1 MNGNFTA
8 TVRGRGP
15 GLLLA
20 HGAGGSV
27 DANFGPVLDDLA
39 RTHTVIGADYPGSGA
54 TPRSTEPL
62 DLDDVADELAA
73 IAVDAGVERWT
84 VLGYSL
90 GTAVAVRLATRHPDR
105 VDGLILTAGFA
116 KPDNTLRLTLEIWDE
131 LLRGDHRLLATFLT
145 LVASGRG
152 ALEGL
157 APSELGRRVD
167 DLATSIPAGS
177 PEHVALCAA
186 VDTRAELRD
195 IRVPT
200 LVVSTTADRLTGP
213 PLSRELADGIPH
225 ADLVEIDAGHLIGD
239 EAPGAWLAA
248 IQRFLSGK
256 KAAA

>member
-39 RTHTVIGADYPGSGA
+39 RTHT
-54 TPRSTEPL
+54 
-62 DLDDVADELAA
+62 
-73 IAVDAGVERWT
+73 
-84 VLGYSL
+84 
-90 GTAVAVRLATRHPDR
+90 
-105 VDGLILTAGFA
+105 
-116 KPDNTLRLTLEIWDE
+116 
-131 LLRGDHRLLATFLT
+131 
-145 LVASGRG
+145 
-152 ALEGL
+152 
-157 APSELGRRVD
+157 
-167 DLATSIPAGS
+167 
-177 PEHVALCAA
+177 
-186 VDTRAELRD
+186 
-195 IRVPT
+195 

-225 ADLVEIDAGHLIGD
+225 ADLVEVDAGHLIGD

-256 KAAA
+256 KATA